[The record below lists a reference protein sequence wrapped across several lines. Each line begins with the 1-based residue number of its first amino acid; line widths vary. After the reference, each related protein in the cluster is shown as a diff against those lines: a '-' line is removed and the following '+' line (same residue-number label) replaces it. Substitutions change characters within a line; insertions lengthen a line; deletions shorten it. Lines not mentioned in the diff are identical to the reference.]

1 MFQNKTEWEG
11 TMKILTFAVDGVEQV
26 GVMNRNLTRV
36 IPTKDLGFAWNTVQE
51 LLETAQ
57 AEELENLKQLVA
69 QAEEAAGIP
78 YEDVEK
84 RAPIPQMRRDMICIG
99 YNFRNHAQ
107 EIAKLRG
114 ESAKSAEISY
124 PIYFSKRTARATGEG
139 EPIPYVAGYAEN
151 LDCGVEVCVV
161 IGKDALNI
169 TEDQT
174 KDYIFGYTIAND
186 MCDTR
191 LNKVYTQPF
200 LGKSID
206 GYMPVGPWIVT
217 ADEFAENPEFHLKLS
232 VNGKTRQEG
241 TTAGLV
247 FSIPYIVSELT
258 TNMTLK
264 AGTMISTG
272 SPANFDAGDPEKLK
286 LWPGDVIT
294 CEIDG
299 IGSLSNPIVRIPDR
313 EGTK

>member
-1 MFQNKTEWEG
+1 
-11 TMKILTFAVDGVEQV
+11 MKLLTFALDGVEQV
-26 GVMNRNLTRV
+26 GVMDPSLTRV
-36 IPTKDLGFAWNTVQE
+36 IPVKDLGFPWESMQQ
-51 LLETAQ
+51 LLEQATAGDLSRLKVL
-57 AEELENLKQLVA
+57 AEKTEG
-69 QAEEAAGIP
+69 GIP
-78 YEDVEK
+78 YEAVEK
-84 RAPIPQMRRDMICIG
+84 RAPIPEMRRDMICIG
-99 YNFRNHAQ
+99 YNFKSHAQ
-107 EIAKLRG
+107 EIAALRG

-124 PIYFSKRTARATGEG
+124 PIYFSKRTARATGDG
-139 EPIPYVAGYAEN
+139 DPIPYVPGYAEN
-151 LDCGVEVCVV
+151 LDCGVEVAVV
-161 IGKDALNI
+161 IGRDALNI
-169 TEDQT
+169 TPEQT
-174 KDYIFGYTIAND
+174 GQYIFGYTIAND

-217 ADEFAENPEFHLKLS
+217 ADEFPEDQEFHLKLS

-241 TTAGLV
+241 TTGSLV

-286 LWPGDVIT
+286 LWPGDVIR

-299 IGSLSNPIVRIPDR
+299 IGSLTNTVEIRQDR
-313 EGTK
+313 EGAK

>member
-1 MFQNKTEWEG
+1 
-11 TMKILTFAVDGVEQV
+11 MKLLTFVWNGIEQV
-26 GVMNRNLTRV
+26 GVMNRDLTRV
-36 IPTKDLGFAWNTVQE
+36 IPVRDFGFSWASMQE
-51 LLETAQ
+51 LLENAGKADLEKLKLLAVQ
-57 AEELENLKQLVA
+57 AED
-69 QAEEAAGIP
+69 AAGIP
-78 YEDVEK
+78 YADVQK
-84 RAPIPQMRRDMICIG
+84 RAPIPEMRRDMICIG
-99 YNFRNHAQ
+99 YNFKNHAQ

-124 PIYFSKRTARATGEG
+124 PIYFSKRTARATGDG
-139 EPIPYVAGYAEN
+139 DAIPYVPGYAEN
-151 LDCGVEVCVV
+151 LDCGVEVAVV
-161 IGKDALNI
+161 IGRDALNI
-169 TEDQT
+169 TPEQT

-217 ADEFAENPEFHLKLS
+217 ADEFPVDPEFHLKLS
-232 VNGKTRQEG
+232 VNGNCRQEG
-241 TTAGLV
+241 STTSLV

-272 SPANFDAGDPEKLK
+272 SPANFDAGNPEKLK
-286 LWPGDVIT
+286 LWPGDVIR

-299 IGSLSNPIVRIPDR
+299 IGSLTNIVQEIADR
-313 EGTK
+313 EGAQ

>member
-1 MFQNKTEWEG
+1 
-11 TMKILTFAVDGVEQV
+11 MKLLTFALDNIEQV
-26 GVMNRNLTRV
+26 GVMNQDLTRV
-36 IPTKDLGFAWNTVQE
+36 IPLSSLGFGWESMQE
-51 LLETAQ
+51 LLETATRQ
-57 AEELENLKQLVA
+57 ELEQLKLLAA
-69 QAEEAAGIP
+69 QADASAGIP
-78 YEDVEK
+78 YEQVEK
-84 RAPIPQMRRDMICIG
+84 RAPIPEMRRDMICIG
-99 YNFRNHAQ
+99 YNFKNHAQ

-124 PIYFSKRTARATGEG
+124 PIYFSKRTARATGDG
-139 EPIPYVAGYAEN
+139 DPIPYVPGYAEN
-151 LDCGVEVCVV
+151 LDCGVEVAVV
-161 IGKDALNI
+161 IGRDALNI
-169 TEDQT
+169 TPEQT
-174 KDYIFGYTIAND
+174 GDYIFGYTIAND

-217 ADEFAENPEFHLKLS
+217 ADEFPANPQFHLKLS
-232 VNGKTRQEG
+232 VNGNCRQEG
-241 TTAGLV
+241 STTSLV

-272 SPANFDAGDPEKLK
+272 SPANFDAGNPEKLK

-299 IGSLSNPIVRIPDR
+299 LGTLTNIIQEQALM
-313 EGTK
+313 EGTL

>member
-1 MFQNKTEWEG
+1 
-11 TMKILTFAVDGVEQV
+11 MKILTFAIGGIEQV
-26 GVMNRNLTRV
+26 GVMNRDLSRV
-36 IPTKDLGFAWNTVQE
+36 IPTKSLGFPWDTVQQ
-51 LLETAQ
+51 LLETVQPA
-57 AEELENLKQLVA
+57 ELETLKCM
-69 QAEEAAGIP
+69 AEEADLSVGIP
-78 YEDVEK
+78 YEAVEK
-84 RAPIPQMRRDMICIG
+84 RAPMPEMRRDMICIG

-139 EPIPYVAGYAEN
+139 EPIPYVPGYAEN
-151 LDCGVEVCVV
+151 LDCGVEVCAV

-169 TEDQT
+169 TPEQA

-217 ADEFAENPEFHLKLS
+217 ADEFPENPEFHLMLS

-241 TTAGLV
+241 TTASLV

-286 LWPGDVIT
+286 LRPGDVIR

-299 IGSLSNPIVRIPDR
+299 IGSLSNPIVRIRDR
-313 EGTK
+313 EDAK